1 MISELLSVLGA
12 IFILAGCA
20 CCLAGAIGIL
30 RFPDFYTRMHAAGV
44 TDTLGSGLLIFG
56 LILQPD
62 IGWLVIAKLCFI
74 LIFIP
79 LTSPTAAHA
88 LAKAARK
95 GGLAPL
101 LGPQGKASSS
111 ANSAEQKEISG

>member
-1 MISELLSVLGA
+1 MAEVLSLVSAVL
-12 IFILAGCA
+12 ILAGCG
-20 CCLAGAIGIL
+20 CCLIGALGML
-30 RFPDFYTRMHAAGV
+30 RFPDFYTRMHAAGI
-44 TDTLGSGLLIFG
+44 TDTMGSGLLLIG
-56 LILQPD
+56 LILQPESH
-62 IGWLVIAKLCFI
+62 WLVIAKLCFI

-101 LGPQGKASSS
+101 LGPQGSERSRPS
-111 ANSAEQKEISG
+111 PPEQEESNG